1 MNVAVISFDQELSHK
16 IKNNLSDYNVQLYID
31 SLSMLK
37 DAESFNP
44 DIIVYDASAGDFAVD
59 DLKFLL
65 TRDKLE
71 NKNFKILVSNENPVD
86 KNDLPENI
94 SIDFYTKGEEDLKLI
109 EDIKNSIEASKPEET
124 PTEDFYQP
132 PSDLESLLG
141 DFGSGTEQKFEEEPV
156 PIEENTNFDS
166 IMEEFPQV
174 EESPQEIEE
183 IQEINLDENIPE
195 SIEEVIPD
203 TEIFEEPVNIP
214 SKEAVSETEK
224 NPQSN
229 NIRLEIE
236 ISPEELKRMIIEL
249 TVEKLVN
256 DLKNDDAIQKLIS
269 DLQKD
274 FIDKTEK
281 ELDDLKENL
290 KKEIKE
296 NLVSKIETDLKETIK
311 ETIREDVTKVTSEI
325 VKEKLEQLFGKK

>member
-1 MNVAVISFDQELSHK
+1 MNIAVISFDQELSNK
-16 IKNNLSDYNVQLYID
+16 IKSRLSDLNVQLYID

-37 DAESFNP
+37 DISSFNP
-44 DIIVYDASAGDFAVD
+44 DIIIYDASAGDFAVD

-71 NKNFKILVSNENPVD
+71 DKKFEILVSKENPID
-86 KNDLPENI
+86 RKELPENV
-94 SIDFYTKGEEDLKLI
+94 SIQFFIKKEEDEKLI
-109 EDIKNSIEASKPEET
+109 ESVKRASSELKKEESFS
-124 PTEDFYQP
+124 EEVYQP
-132 PSDLESLLG
+132 PEDIEALLG
-141 DFGSGTEQKFEEEPV
+141 DFGGNEVSSEDKGSD
-156 PIEENTNFDS
+156 IES
-166 IMEEFPQV
+166 IIQEIPQV
-174 EESPQEIEE
+174 EENIE
-183 IQEINLDENIPE
+183 EINLDENIPA

-203 TEIFEEPVNIP
+203 SGIFEETVNIP
-214 SKEAVSETEK
+214 EK
-224 NPQSN
+224 NEVIPKSQPSN
-229 NIRLEIE
+229 NIKLEIE

-274 FIDKTEK
+274 FIDRTEK
-281 ELDDLKENL
+281 ELEDLKESL

-296 NLVSKIETDLKETIK
+296 NLVSKIEKDLKETIK
-311 ETIREDVTKVTSEI
+311 DSIKEDVTKITSEI